1 MALTENRL
9 IKLSIYL
16 TGVFAFLSICFGL
29 FTDAKAIIFD
39 GLFSLIGM
47 VLSIASIFALRF
59 IRKPED
65 QVLPYGRAHFEP
77 FIILIQCL
85 VIIFLCLYSLITASL
100 DFMHGGRIVDLDV
113 AIGFLIFSALGSLV
127 IWLYFRRKARKVSSE
142 FVRIEAL
149 EWQLGAF
156 LSVAI
161 LVGMVIAFVLD
172 RLGFHAVVPYIDPTL
187 VILASLV
194 FLIEPIKTGIRNLK
208 ELLLFAPDDE
218 VERTTKALVQEIVT
232 QKNFLEV
239 KSHIAKTGKYHL
251 IEIDFLLPEGYP
263 LHSVDELDLIRAA
276 VYEGIKN
283 KNNNLWL
290 TISFTAQ
297 RKWML

>member
-16 TGVFAFLSICFGL
+16 TGVFALLSIFFGL
-29 FTDAKAIIFD
+29 LTDAKAIIFD

-47 VLSIASIFALRF
+47 ILSIASIFAIRF

-85 VIIFLCLYSLITASL
+85 VIIFLCLYSLITATL
-100 DFMHGGRIVDLDV
+100 DFMHGGRIVNLDV
-113 AIGFLIFSALGSLV
+113 AIVFLIFSAFGSLA
-127 IWLYFRRKARKVSSE
+127 IWLYFRRKAQKVASE
-142 FVRIEAL
+142 FVKIEAL
-149 EWQLGAF
+149 EWQLGTF
-156 LSVAI
+156 LSIAI
-161 LVGMVIAFVLD
+161 LIGMMVAFILD
-172 RLGFHAVVPYIDPTL
+172 WLGFHAFVPYVDPAL
-187 VILASLV
+187 VILASLI
-194 FLIEPIKTGIRNLK
+194 FLVEPIRTGIRNLK

-218 VERTTKALVQEIVT
+218 VERTTRALVQEIVST
-232 QKNFLEV
+232 KNFLDV
-239 KSHIAKTGKYHL
+239 KSHIAKTGKHHL

-263 LHSVDELDLIRAA
+263 LHSVDELDLIRAE
-276 VYEGIKN
+276 VYDGIKD

-297 RKWML
+297 RRWML

>member
-29 FTDAKAIIFD
+29 FSDAKAIIFD

-85 VIIFLCLYSLITASL
+85 VIIFLCLYSLITAAL
-100 DFMHGGRIVDLDV
+100 DFMHGGRIVDLNV
-113 AIGFLIFSALGSLV
+113 AILYLIFSALGSTA
-127 IWLYFRRKARKVSSE
+127 IWLYFRRKAQRVNSE
-142 FVRIEAL
+142 FVKIEAL
-149 EWQLGAF
+149 EWQLGTF
-156 LSVAI
+156 LSIAI
-161 LVGMVIAFVLD
+161 LIGMMIAFVLD
-172 RLGFHAVVPYIDPTL
+172 WLGFHAVVPYVDPTL
-187 VILASLV
+187 VILASLI
-194 FLIEPIKTGIRNLK
+194 FLVEPIRTGIRNLK
-208 ELLLFAPDDE
+208 ELLLYAPEDE
-218 VERTTKALVQEIVT
+218 VEMTTKALVQEMVS
-232 QKNFLEV
+232 QKQFLEV

-263 LHSVDELDLIRAA
+263 LQSVDELDAIRAE
-276 VYEGIKN
+276 VYDGIKN

-297 RKWML
+297 RRWML